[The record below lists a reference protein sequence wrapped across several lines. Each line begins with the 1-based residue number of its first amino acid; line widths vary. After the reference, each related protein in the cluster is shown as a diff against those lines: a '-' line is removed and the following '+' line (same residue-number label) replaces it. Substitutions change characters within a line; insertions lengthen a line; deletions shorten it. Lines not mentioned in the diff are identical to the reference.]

1 MTQRRDSISP
11 IGLPT
16 TPTMVAQPSPEE
28 RRANLATS
36 PQFGTMLG
44 RAAAQ
49 SLDETIAEDPIVVSS
64 NNVAS
69 TAPISDELEQR
80 ILYYAIRTIELSK
93 GQFDFKVNFRFE
105 NPRQD
110 LANAAEGVLYIQG
123 YRDRLCEIEIQL
135 RQAKKNIDAAYDTG
149 VAYLM
154 ERYSQK
160 MDSFSKDSFMRNIY
174 INKVFKPLDEKRKE
188 IKSLL
193 EQVSSAL
200 DNLDKAH
207 FAYKAVVDVGKTI
220 LERVEGRAG

>member
-1 MTQRRDSISP
+1 MPETTPQSLLA
-11 IGLPT
+11 LPT
-16 TPTMVAQPSPEE
+16 VPKMVKQPSVVE
-28 RRANLATS
+28 RRANLEPQ
-36 PQFGTMLG
+36 PQFGQLLG

-49 SLDETIAEDPIVVSS
+49 SLDETICADPFIRDS
-64 NNVAS
+64 NR
-69 TAPISDELEQR
+69 TATTIPLSDELEQR
-80 ILYYAIRTIELSK
+80 ILYYAIRTLELSK

-135 RQAKKNIDAAYDTG
+135 RQAKKQVDSAYDTG
-149 VAYLM
+149 VAYLI
-154 ERYSQK
+154 EKYPQK
-160 MDSFSKDSFMRNIY
+160 MDTFNRDSFLRNLF
-174 INKVFKPLDEKRKE
+174 INKVFKPLDEKRKD

-207 FAYKAVVDVGKTI
+207 FAYKTVVDVGKTI
-220 LERVEGRAG
+220 LDRVEGRAG